1 MEDSKKA
8 NLGQELE
15 DDQLDDTAGG
25 IYADTFPKAPCECCG
40 NCKCCGGTKLM
51 AMAALAVLATSVF
64 AEEPPLSPLYLRMNL
79 IPGSGRNIWM

>member
-40 NCKCCGGTKLM
+40 DIYPTNLLTTSTMYPRICKRCYNRIKERSDFFDR
-51 AMAALAVLATSVF
+51 VIV
-64 AEEPPLSPLYLRMNL
+64 E
-79 IPGSGRNIWM
+79 